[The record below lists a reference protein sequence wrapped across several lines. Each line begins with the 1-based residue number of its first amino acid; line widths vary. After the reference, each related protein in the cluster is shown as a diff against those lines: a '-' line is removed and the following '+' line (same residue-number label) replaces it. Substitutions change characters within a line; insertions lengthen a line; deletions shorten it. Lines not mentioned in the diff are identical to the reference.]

1 MSTTAHVITPAET
14 AAPGISATTL
24 AAAFQATVADRGDRL
39 ALHAFGEHKDLT
51 WNQYAAAVE
60 EVATGLADLGVSRGD
75 TVAIMLPN
83 SPEFHIV
90 DMAVL
95 HLGAVPFSIYL
106 TSAPDQINFLFE
118 NAENKIVVTNSEFLD
133 VLERTAPTHV
143 HTVVVADSNPDANV
157 QSLRHASV
165 VSLAD
170 LRTRRPLDFD
180 FKSRWNS
187 VESTD
192 LATLIYT
199 SGTTGDPKGV
209 ELTHANLMFVMH
221 TCNLRFP
228 FVVEGA
234 AISYLPTA
242 HAADR
247 VFSHYL
253 STVTGWPVTTV
264 RDTTQVFGAVAEARP
279 VWFLG
284 VPRIWE
290 KLRAGLLGRFDALP
304 AEQRDATRVAVE
316 AATRKVQH
324 EQTTGRTAPDHLD
337 EQAIDVDQQI
347 FAALRAQLGFDRVEL
362 LMTGAAPIAS
372 AVHEFF
378 LALGLPLQEGF
389 GMSETGALGFTN
401 VPDDI
406 RVGKVGLAQPG
417 TEAKLAD
424 DGELLLRGPH
434 VMRGYRKAPERT
446 AEAIDSEGWL
456 HTGDIAVIDDDG
468 WVSIVDRKKE
478 LIINASGKNMSPVNI
493 EGKLKSASPLIGQ
506 ACVVGDRRPYNVALI
521 VLDPDAAAVF
531 ARAHGL
537 DGSTIPEL
545 IEDSRLQTA
554 ISDALAEANSHLS
567 RIEQVKA
574 YRILDAEWMPDSDE
588 LTPTM
593 KLKRR
598 VVADKYSSV
607 IDEIYRMSAR

>member
-1 MSTTAHVITPAET
+1 MTHAPQAPSAPV

-24 AAAFQATVADRGDRL
+24 VEAFQATAADRPDSL
-39 ALHAFGEHKDLT
+39 ALKAFGEDRSLT
-51 WNQYAAAVE
+51 WSEYRTAVE
-60 EVATGLADLGVSRGD
+60 EVAAGLADLGVGHGD

-95 HLGAVPFSIYL
+95 HLGATPFSIYL
-106 TSAPDQINFLFE
+106 TSAPDQISYLFD
-118 NAENKIVVTNSEFLD
+118 NAGNSVVIADSAFLD
-133 VLERTAPTHV
+133 VLQRTAAPTV
-143 HTVVVADSNPDANV
+143 KNIVVTSPADSSTVHDNGPATITTLAE
-157 QSLRHASV
+157 LR
-165 VSLAD
+165 
-170 LRTRRPLDFD
+170 RRRPAGFD
-180 FKSRWNS
+180 FEKTWRS
-187 VESTD
+187 VRADE

-209 ELTHANLMFVMH
+209 ELTHANLMFVMYS
-221 TCNLRFP
+221 CNIRFP
-228 FVVEGA
+228 FAVEGA

-253 STVTGWPVTTV
+253 ATVTGWPITTV
-264 RDTTQVFGAVAEARP
+264 RDATTVFGAVSEARP
-279 VWFLG
+279 TWFLG

-290 KLRAGLLGRFDALP
+290 KLRAGLLAQFSALP
-304 AEQRDATRVAVE
+304 DEQRDATAAAVD
-316 AATRKVQH
+316 AATRLVQI
-324 EQTTGRTAPDHLD
+324 EQRRETVPADLQDAVSVAD
-337 EQAIDVDQQI
+337 ERI
-347 FAALRAQLGFDRVEL
+347 FADLRAQLGLDRVAL
-362 LMTGAAPIAS
+362 LMTGAAPIAP

-434 VMRGYRKAPERT
+434 VMRGYRKAPAKT
-446 AEAIDSEGWL
+446 AEAIDEFGWL
-456 HTGDIAVIDDDG
+456 HTGDIARIDDDG
-468 WVSIVDRKKE
+468 WVTIVDRKKE
-478 LIINASGKNMSPVNI
+478 LIINAAGKNMSPVNI

-506 ACVVGDRRPYNVALI
+506 ACVIGDRRPYNVALI
-521 VLDPDAAAVF
+521 VLDPDAARTF
-531 ARAHGL
+531 AAAHGL
-537 DGSTIPEL
+537 
-545 IEDSRLQTA
+545 
-554 ISDALAEANSHLS
+554 SDASPAALIDNAALQAEVDQAVARANEQLS
-567 RIEQVKA
+567 RVEQIKRHRLLA
-574 YRILDAEWMPDSDE
+574 DEWLPDSDE

-598 VVADKYSSV
+598 GVTTKYAEIIEDIYSST
-607 IDEIYRMSAR
+607 AR